1 MKLKLKEAWNTV
13 TNVVEKNSPEILTGL
28 GVAGIFA
35 TAYMAYKASPKAHDI
50 LQKYHDDKQLIA
62 PGDKETKK
70 TVLAETAKDLIPVL
84 LPPVM
89 MGVATSACI
98 IGGNRISSKRIAVLS
113 AAYSLADSKLKDYQ
127 DKMLETLGDQKVQK
141 VKEAIAKDHLDKNK
155 ENLPADGQI
164 VISDGNVLCMD
175 SFTGRYFPG
184 NAEKLGQIINEL
196 SYDIVSDMYV
206 SLNDL
211 YDKIGLAPI
220 PFGDDFGWNVDDTDR
235 GRLPIYFTA
244 CLTDD
249 KRPCLVLEYD
259 VSCKNDF
266 RNLH

>member
-13 TNVVEKNSPEILTGL
+13 TDVVQQKSPEILTGL

-50 LQKYHDDKQLIA
+50 LQRYHEDKQLVD
-62 PGDKETKK
+62 PDDKEAKRAI
-70 TVLAETAKDLIPVL
+70 LAETAKDIVPVM
-84 LPPVM
+84 LPPVL
-89 MGVATSACI
+89 MGVASAACV

-127 DKMLETLGDQKVQK
+127 DKMLETLGEQKVQK
-141 VKEAIAKDHLDKNK
+141 VKEAIAKDHL
-155 ENLPADGQI
+155 ENAPAPPSDSQLI
-164 VISDGNVLCMD
+164 VSDGNVMCMD
-175 SFTGRYFPG
+175 SFSGRYFSG

-196 SYDIVSDMYV
+196 SYDIVSDMYI

-211 YDKIGLAPI
+211 YEKIGLAPI
-220 PFGDDFGWNVDDTDR
+220 PMGDEFGWNIDDTNK

-259 VSCKNDF
+259 VSCKNDY